1 METWNDAYSVGVRE
15 MDEQHKRLLGYIGAL
30 GELLVTRDD
39 ELMHELLARITDYG
53 RQHFEA
59 EERLL
64 AQYGYPLEGQQ
75 CAHESYTEWMAE
87 ANFSAIGG
95 RLALRDIYDYL
106 RRWWT
111 THILGEDMQYKDFL
125 NRRGVS

>member
-1 METWNDAYSVGVRE
+1 METWNDTYSVGVRE

-30 GELLVTRDD
+30 GELLVTEDN

-59 EERLL
+59 EEHLL
-64 AQYGYPLEGQQ
+64 GKHGYPLEGQKA
-75 CAHESYTEWMAE
+75 AHGSYIEWMAE
-87 ANFSAIGG
+87 TNFKAIEGT
-95 RLALRDIYDYL
+95 LVLRDIYDYL

-111 THILGEDMQYKDFL
+111 THILGDDMQYKDFL
-125 NRRGVS
+125 NRRGVW